1 MKKYNIN
8 LSPKAYDDLKKINEY
23 IINELLEP
31 EIAHNLFRLIID
43 EIYKLDNF
51 PSRNSEVIL
60 TGSIHK
66 GLRKMMV
73 KNYLILYDI
82 EERQKLVTV
91 RRILYGA
98 SDWGK
103 HL

>member
-1 MKKYNIN
+1 MAKYNIN
-8 LSPKAYDDLKKINEY
+8 LSPKAYDDLKRINEY

-31 EIAHNLFRLIID
+31 KIAYNLFKLIVD
-43 EIYKLDNF
+43 EIYKLDDF
-51 PSRNSEVIL
+51 PSRNPKVIL
-60 TGSIHK
+60 AKNTHD
-66 GLRKMMV
+66 GLRKMIV

-82 EERQKLVTV
+82 EEKEKLVTV
-91 RRILYGA
+91 RRILYCA